1 MPDPAAADDFFPL
14 PEEYSEEPQPLSEQ
28 QARMLTALFRSKP
41 EVWLSVEQLSGRLG
55 IPVNTLRAWR
65 RQGHGPKGTKLGRGR
80 SGAVRYRLAEIERW
94 EREQDQAPAA
104 SQQPRGRG
112 AA

>member
-1 MPDPAAADDFFPL
+1 MVPTPRLGKTSPSGNQPLSRPLHGHVRRGTTMPGPPAADDFFPL

-65 RQGHGPKGTKLGRGR
+65 RQGHGPKG
-80 SGAVRYRLAEIERW
+80 
-94 EREQDQAPAA
+94 
-104 SQQPRGRG
+104 
-112 AA
+112 